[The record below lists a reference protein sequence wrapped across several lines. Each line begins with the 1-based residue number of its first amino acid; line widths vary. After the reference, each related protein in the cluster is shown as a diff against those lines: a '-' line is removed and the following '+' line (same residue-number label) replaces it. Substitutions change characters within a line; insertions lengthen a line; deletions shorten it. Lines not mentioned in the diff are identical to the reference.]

1 MSRCE
6 ARGAFL
12 VRHVGGL
19 GVLFADG
26 FAFGAQLRRGARWAL
41 PDDEG
46 RFFVN
51 DEDPA
56 QVVLIQN
63 WFEELQRL
71 VPTP

>member
-1 MSRCE
+1 MSRRE

-12 VRHVGGL
+12 VWRVGGL

-26 FAFGAQLRRGARWAL
+26 FAFGAHYDVA
-41 PDDEG
+41 PDG
-46 RFFVN
+46 RFLMTKDASSSN

-63 WFEELQRL
+63 WLDELQRL
-71 VPTP
+71 VPVP